1 MGRIATI
8 TRRTFLVGTAAVAG
22 GIGFGYYSYNQPI
35 KNPLLDDLEAGE
47 GAITPYVLI
56 NQDGITLITPRA
68 DKGQGAYSIQA
79 ALIAEE
85 LDVDLNDINIDP
97 GMPSGEAYYNT
108 AVGAEAL
115 GFPSTDES
123 FLAQKARGLGPVIGK
138 LMGLQITGGSSTVP
152 DGYEKLRVAGAM
164 ARETLKIAASIKHNT
179 AIGTLKT
186 ANGKVI
192 FPDGK
197 EVPYTDLAVD
207 ALNIAVPGEIRL
219 RPEREWRYIGKD
231 MQRVDMLAKSTGTQD
246 FGIDVRMDD
255 MVYATVKTNPRMG
268 GGINGFDATEAK
280 EMNGVIDIVP
290 VTGGFGVIADNTWRA
305 FQAANAVEADWGPAP
320 YPADQDAIW
329 KQVSE
334 SFTEERQDSRKRDD
348 GDVETSLATA
358 NMITAEYRVP
368 YLAHAPLEPMNAT
381 VKYGRG
387 KLEIW
392 TGTQIPTFM
401 MANIERI
408 YGISQENIFVY
419 ALYSGGSFGRRLEDD
434 YVHQAVELAIRHQNI
449 PIKMTWM
456 REEDMTH
463 DFPRTI
469 GLSRA
474 RGKVANGRVETYDL
488 SIAHTST
495 IESSMSRMGQSVPG
509 PDQSIVDGAWDQ
521 PFNIPNY
528 RVTGYRVPA
537 MVPVSS
543 WRSVGASGNGFLH
556 DCFLDEL
563 IHEAGADPMDER
575 IRLCWH
581 DNSRKVLETV
591 RDMSGWGTDLGPNR
605 GRGVAFTLSFGVA
618 AAEVVEV
625 TNTPDG
631 IRIDKVYVAVEVG
644 KVLDPVNFD
653 NQVKGGVVWGLGHAM
668 NCELTY
674 SDGKPEQDNFHMFP
688 GMNLAQCPEIIVKG
702 LENGNTV
709 RGIGEPSVPP
719 AAAALA
725 NAIFA
730 ATGERI
736 RELPLNKHIDFV

>member
-1 MGRIATI
+1 MGKIATI
-8 TRRTFLVGTAAVAG
+8 TRRTFLVGSAAIAG
-22 GIGFGYYSYNQPI
+22 GIGFGYYSYQKPI
-35 KNPLLDDLEAGE
+35 KNPLLDTLGDGE

-56 NQDGITLITPRA
+56 NQDGVTLITPRA
-68 DKGQGAYSIQA
+68 DLGQGAYSIQA
-79 ALIAEE
+79 ALLAEE
-85 LDVDLNDINIDP
+85 LDVDLNEINVDP
-97 GMPSGEAYYNT
+97 GMPNGGVYYNT
-108 AVGAEAL
+108 AVGAEAV

-123 FLAQKARGLGPVIGK
+123 FLATKARLLGPVIGK

-152 DGYEKLRVAGAM
+152 DCYEKLRVAGAL
-164 ARETLKIAASIKHNT
+164 ARETLKTAAAMKHGV

-186 ANGKVI
+186 ENGNVI
-192 FPDGK
+192 LPDGK
-197 EVPYTDLAVD
+197 KIPYSDLALEATKI
-207 ALNIAVPGEIRL
+207 ALPESVVL
-219 RPEREWRYIGKD
+219 RPERDWKYIGKD
-231 MQRVDMLAKSTGTQD
+231 MTRVDIPAKSTGTQE
-246 FGIDVRMDD
+246 FGIDVKMDG
-255 MVYATVKTNPRMG
+255 MVYATVKTNPRIG
-268 GGINGFDATEAK
+268 GSLSGFDATNAR

-305 FQAANAVEADWGPAP
+305 FQAANAVEAEWGPAP
-320 YPADQDAIW
+320 YPAEQEEIW
-329 KQVSE
+329 KQVSD

-348 GDVETSLATA
+348 GDVELSFATGGLV
-358 NMITAEYRVP
+358 TAEYKVP

-381 VKYGRG
+381 VKYGGG

-408 YGISQENIFVY
+408 YGISQQNIFVY

-434 YVHQAVELAIRHQNI
+434 YVHQAVELAIRHQNV

-469 GLSRA
+469 GMA
-474 RGKVANGRVETYDL
+474 RGRGKINNGRVETFDL

-495 IESSMSRMGQSVPG
+495 IESSMQRMGQSVPG

-521 PFNIPNY
+521 PFDIPNY
-528 RVTGYRVPA
+528 RVTGYRAPV

-543 WRSVGASGNGFLH
+543 WRSVGASGNGFMH

-563 IHEAGADPMDER
+563 IHEAGADPMEER

-581 DNSRKVLETV
+581 DASRKVLETV
-591 RDMSGWGTDLGPNR
+591 RDMSGWGTELGENR

-618 AAEVVEV
+618 TAEVVEV

-631 IRIDKVYVAVEVG
+631 IRIDKVYIALEVG

-653 NQVKGGVVWGLGHAM
+653 NQVKGGIVWGLGHAM

-674 SDGKPEQDNFHMFP
+674 SDGKPEQDNFHAFQ
-688 GMNLAQCPEIIVKG
+688 GMNMAQCPEIIVKG

-709 RGIGEPSVPP
+709 RGVGEPSVPP
-719 AAAALA
+719 AGPALA

-730 ATGERI
+730 ATGKRI